1 MNYLEMISCLAAPA
15 PAPAPGKPL
24 LFMIVE
30 TSTLQFTRTTINS
43 KCLQPQL
50 HYQESPGLWAF
61 TDKQT
66 AHLTSETA
74 TLVSWTLNS
83 CLLAAM
89 QWRYAALRVS
99 KLRSATFSE
108 RPSSTSPRTRDSR
121 ASTLHELGG
130 ACWWCWCCWKG
141 GTSTHE
147 SELCSFVSDVDVNMR
162 SHFQPLRAKYQ
173 KKLSY

>member
-1 MNYLEMISCLAAPA
+1 ML
-15 PAPAPGKPL
+15 K
-24 LFMIVE
+24 
-30 TSTLQFTRTTINS
+30 QFTRTTINS
-43 KCLQPQL
+43 KCLQPPL

-83 CLLAAM
+83 CLLAQLHGLQ
-89 QWRYAALRVS
+89 QWRYADLRVS
-99 KLRSATFSE
+99 ATLLTFYE

-147 SELCSFVSDVDVNMR
+147 SELCSFVTDVDVDMR
-162 SHFQPLRAKYQ
+162 SHFQPLSAKCQ